1 MAKSPLLT
9 ISLPVGSDPK
19 QVRADFAAVAKQHG
33 YLTDYHTTTEHGS
46 PGLFILAI
54 NGGEVVTCPFDPTW
68 YRFALDHLRPLAAA
82 REGWAEALVASI
94 EAAQNRAIE
103 ADNDLDD
110 YEPDYEVE
118 EV

>member
-19 QVRADFAAVAKQHG
+19 QVRADFANVARRHG
-33 YLTDYHTTTEHGS
+33 LLTDYHSNTEHGS
-46 PGLFILAI
+46 PGLLIRAI
-54 NGGEVVTCPFDPTW
+54 NAGDVVTCLFDE
-68 YRFALDHLRPLAAA
+68 YDYARALAALQPFADA
-82 REGWAEALVASI
+82 REMWAESLVAAI
-94 EAAQNRAIE
+94 EAAQKRKIE

-118 EV
+118 QA